1 MRDTPKV
8 GISGVRGIAGTSF
21 TPQLATSFAQA
32 FGTFVGP
39 GSVLVGR
46 DTRRSG
52 PMIENAVITGLQS
65 TGCKP
70 LLAGIVPTPTLLLM
84 TPRLGARG
92 AIAITASHNPEQWNA
107 LKFVDENG
115 TFLSPTRAS
124 ELYDVYHQREF
135 RMVPEHDLSEPQVPH
150 DCLEPHFQ
158 EILKYVDAEAICEAS
173 IKIAVD
179 CCNGVGAIHT
189 PRFLEQLN
197 CDFVACGMSVTGQF
211 DREPE
216 PLPQN
221 LGALRE
227 LVTSHGADIG
237 FAQDPDGDRLAIVDE
252 KGTPIGEDLTVALAV
267 RQVLDAHEKGPVVVH
282 LSTSRCVRAV
292 AETYGCHVHLS
303 KIGEINVT
311 ERMLETG
318 AVVGGESNG
327 GVIIP
332 AIHPCR
338 DSYTAMAVVLEL
350 LAKTGKRVSELRAE
364 IPTYVLVRDKISI
377 QSEDAVNALRGVR
390 HHYKD
395 CDLNVI
401 DGVHVDFGDRWFH
414 TRISNTEPVVRIT
427 AEAPDEDGAARLIK
441 EVRAVIEGI
450 ANIEH

>member
-8 GISGVRGIAGTSF
+8 GISGVRGIAGSSF

-32 FGTFVGP
+32 FGTYVGP

-70 LLAGIVPTPTLLLM
+70 LLAGVVPTPTLLVM

-92 AIAITASHNPEQWNA
+92 GIAITASHNPEQWNA
-107 LKFVDENG
+107 LKFIDENG
-115 TFLSPTRAS
+115 TFLTPSRAS

-135 RMVPEHDLSEPQVPH
+135 RMVPEHDISEPSVPR
-150 DCLEPHFQ
+150 DCVEPHFQ
-158 EILKYVDAEAICEAS
+158 EILNYVDIEAIRKRPVKVA
-173 IKIAVD
+173 AD

-189 PRFLEQLN
+189 PRFLEHFN
-197 CDFVACGMSVTGQF
+197 CDFVACGLSVTGQF

-216 PLPQN
+216 PLPHN
-221 LGALRE
+221 LGTLSE

-282 LSTSRCVRAV
+282 LSTSRCIRAV
-292 AETYGCHVHLS
+292 AESYGCPVHLS

-311 ERMLETG
+311 EKMLETG

-338 DSYTAMAVVLEL
+338 DSYAAMAVVLEL

-364 IPTYVLVRDKISI
+364 IPTFVLVRDKIPI
-377 QSEDAVNALRGVR
+377 EIEDAVNALRSVR
-390 HHYKD
+390 RHYD
-395 CDLNVI
+395 DRDLNLM
-401 DGVHVDFGDRWFH
+401 DGVHVDFDDRWFH

-427 AEAPDEDGAARLIK
+427 AEAPDEKGALALIK
-441 EVRAVIEGI
+441 EVRGLIEGV
-450 ANIEH
+450 ANI